1 MDFERTLTRR
11 RLRIKEKVRAIIKKA
26 AVTAPTTM
34 PAIPPA
40 LSEVPFVDSADADAP
55 ELPLPLMVDD
65 IGVEVIVAGT

>member
-1 MDFERTLTRR
+1 
-11 RLRIKEKVRAIIKKA
+11 
-26 AVTAPTTM
+26 M